1 MFLYA
6 IKVWVRIFFHTNIC
20 LLLYFIDFDNK
31 LHIDMPLGFLWW
43 LSQLFI
49 LVSFCWGLNEG
60 EGLKALC
67 QLLQCHFLPI
77 PHGPINSYSW
87 ISELTVGCR
96 NWLGL
101 HYFTFWWWNWGHGS
115 AFFIL
120 LAWFAVFLFT
130 YLKKDP
136 SLLSCKCQMIGLWE
150 LNCSQHYF
158 KFLVKRLPRGCA
170 RRIACLN

>member
-1 MFLYA
+1 MYA
-6 IKVWVRIFFHTNIC
+6 IKVWVRMFFHTNIC
-20 LLLYFIDFDNK
+20 LLLYFTDFDNK

-67 QLLQCHFLPI
+67 QLLQCQFLPI